1 MSSYETISFKMENQI
16 EGVEIT
22 PETIG
27 FTQFNRFNKE
37 VEEFVKGGVREV
49 QLDDVH
55 VAVEQGSYRLRLL
68 IPLTLVQLVQ
78 PDVQRLET
86 GNDLDGMNPTRQ
98 TIVKKWQRQARRHPN
113 FKVSIE
119 SSENTFKPI
128 TISNMTD
135 YHQKSE
141 NLWVETE
148 KYLTGRVLDIGGKSA
163 ANVHLQ
169 VDGIRN
175 PLVISSSEDYLRDQE
190 ENMLYHDVQVR
201 ILAEQNLQTRNLRK
215 LRLIEFTGSAPS
227 YNEDEL
233 SRVVETGTKAWAD
246 VENITQWVAEQRGEY
261 NA

>member
-1 MSSYETISFKMENQI
+1 MSAVETITFKMEDRLDGA
-16 EGVEIT
+16 ELT

-27 FTQFNRFNKE
+27 FSRFNRFNKQ
-37 VEEFVKGGVREV
+37 VEEFVKGGDREI
-49 QLDDVH
+49 QLDDIH
-55 VAVEQGSYRLRLL
+55 VGIEAGSYRLKLL
-68 IPLTLVQLVQ
+68 IPVALAHLVQ
-78 PDVQRLET
+78 PDVQRLEA
-86 GNDLDGMNPTRQ
+86 GDDLDGMNPARQ
-98 TIVKKWQRQARRHPN
+98 TIVKTWQRQARRHPD

-119 SSENTFKPI
+119 SPEHKFHEV
-128 TISNMTD
+128 TISSKSD

-141 NLWVETE
+141 NLWVKTE
-148 KYLTGRVLDIGGKSA
+148 KYLMGRVQDMGGKSV

-169 VDGIRN
+169 VDGLRN
-175 PLVISSSEDYLRDQE
+175 PLVISSSEEYLRNQK

-201 ILAEQNLQTRNLRK
+201 VMAEQNIKTRELRK

-233 SRVVETGTKAWAD
+233 SQAVEKGTRAWAD